1 LVWLIV
7 FWRFVANT
15 NANEERSIMDPVA
28 EHVNKRIVER
38 KEYRELDD
46 FERRDPRYQFGPWR
60 PANGTPEKHRQG
72 VNAV

>member
-1 LVWLIV
+1 MAHCFLEVC
-7 FWRFVANT
+7 ANT
-15 NANEERSIMDPVA
+15 NANGKHCIMDPVA

-46 FERRDPRYQFGPWR
+46 FEGETHDINSDLGIQPTKCRRNI
-60 PANGTPEKHRQG
+60 ANR